1 MKGVD
6 KYLIGI
12 VVGIV
17 LLVAVTVIIV
27 LTRPKAEYRPDD
39 SPEAI
44 VHNYLLAIKETDY
57 ERAYEYISSEIR
69 YYPEDL
75 ESFIEI
81 VEDEPWSFGRRAD
94 SIVEVQSSRVSGDKT
109 TVKVLET
116 VYSSGGLFDSGQY
129 DRNFDMKLHQ
139 DNGEWK
145 LIDGDRYW
153 YNCWGDDHA
162 TWCD

>member
-17 LLVAVTVIIV
+17 LLVALTVIIV
-27 LTRPKAEYRPDD
+27 LTRPKAEYRSDD
-39 SPEAI
+39 SPEAV
-44 VHNYLLAIKETDY
+44 VHNYLLAIKEAEYD
-57 ERAYEYISSEIR
+57 RAYGYISTEIDG
-69 YYPEDL
+69 YPEDL
-75 ESFIEI
+75 EVFIEDM
-81 VEDEPWSFGRRAD
+81 EDNFWSFGRGGD
-94 SIVEVQSSRVSGDKT
+94 SIVEIQSSRVSGDKA

-116 VYSSGGLFDSGQY
+116 DYSSGGLFDSGQY
-129 DRNFDMKLHQ
+129 ERNFDLKLHQ
-139 DNGEWK
+139 DNGEWR

-153 YNCWGDDHA
+153 YPCWGDDHA